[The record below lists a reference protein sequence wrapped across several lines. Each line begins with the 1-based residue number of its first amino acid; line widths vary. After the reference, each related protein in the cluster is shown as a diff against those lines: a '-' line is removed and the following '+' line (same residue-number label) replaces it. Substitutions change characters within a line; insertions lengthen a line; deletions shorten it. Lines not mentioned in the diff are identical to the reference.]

1 MSDVQIFES
10 VLKELPTLRAPG
22 VSGTRIKKLTD
33 LAVKNVADESQ
44 LIGVLYSSCKATP
57 SSHKLGALYVVDS
70 IVRVYMDEAKKRGEE
85 ITASA
90 PEGTFAAGVYKI
102 SELVES
108 LIDDALALSVSPA
121 TDVKIGKLV
130 DIWERAQTFNP
141 QTISAIRA
149 KHFASTT
156 PPGSPIGKK
165 KEPVPPPPPASSLPS
180 TLPAPP
186 THMQTAPEQSKAASD
201 SGSILSALASL
212 AKKTET
218 PTPPQSGTPVV
229 ANAASSAAAPAPANT
244 ANNATNIL
252 STLSA
257 LAGNGTPP
265 VANAPIQSPPVSQ
278 AQPQAGNKEY
288 LFNMLQQMQTGQNP
302 APYSSN
308 ALPPQPH
315 GLPAQMPPVPQ
326 TQGMPPIPS
335 MHQQGYGGHNGYQN
349 GPNGHENGPSGH
361 QNGPNGYQNFQNDR
375 RGRDDLGGYSRRNRS
390 RSPQNRFNRYED
402 NGYDQHNQH
411 NQHNQQRQQRPG
423 PQNFGP
429 EGEMNVQ
436 GNPNFRPRNMG
447 FDNSLPQGSFKV
459 LSRTLFIG
467 GVPRGM
473 DERELAS
480 HLRPHAEVQSVILN
494 SERKHAFVKVYSRKE
509 AEQVIASFNKDGSLP
524 LRTRWGVGFGP
535 RDCCNYQHGISIIP
549 IQRLTDADR
558 QWVVSA
564 QWGGTGGIPLESGM
578 VIDEPDIEIGTG
590 ISSKAMSKKM
600 PTNSTRNGP
609 KSNRPGEA
617 DDQYAKANIAGG
629 PQDFRGYQ
637 QGPNPLS
644 GLFNNA
650 PQPGGF
656 SPQMA
661 QMPPQMGQ
669 MPPQMGQGMPQM
681 PPQGY
686 PPQQGY
692 GGPAYGGN
700 PGNLGAQLSNFYQN
714 GQQ

>member
-1 MSDVQIFES
+1 MSEVQLFDS

-33 LAVKNVADESQ
+33 IAVKNVAEESQ
-44 LIGVLYSSCKATP
+44 LITVLYSSCKATP

-85 ITASA
+85 ITANA
-90 PEGTFAAGVYKI
+90 PEGTFAAGVHKI
-102 SELVES
+102 GELVES
-108 LIDDALALSVSPA
+108 LIDDAMELLIAPA
-121 TDVKIGKLV
+121 TVVKIGKLV
-130 DIWERAQTFNP
+130 DIWERALTFSP
-141 QTISAIRA
+141 ETIAAIRR
-149 KHFASTT
+149 KHFDSLT
-156 PPGSPIGKK
+156 PKGSPPGKK
-165 KEPVPPPPPASSLPS
+165 KEIFPPQSGYSGVPS
-180 TLPAPP
+180 TLPAAP
-186 THMQTAPEQSKAASD
+186 TNVAPAAPTDQSKPVAD
-201 SGSILSALASL
+201 SGSILLALASL

-218 PTPPQSGTPVV
+218 PTPPQSGTPV
-229 ANAASSAAAPAPANT
+229 NQSAAPAPANNT
-244 ANNATNIL
+244 TNIL
-252 STLSA
+252 SQLSA

-265 VANAPIQSPPVSQ
+265 VPHAQIQSPPVSQ
-278 AQPQAGNKEY
+278 AQPQQSKEFI
-288 LFNMLQQMQTGQNP
+288 FNMLQQMQNNGGPTGSPGQYP
-302 APYSSN
+302 AGPI
-308 ALPPQPH
+308 PPQPH
-315 GLPAQMPPVPQ
+315 GLPPQMPPVPQ
-326 TQGMPPIPS
+326 AQGMPPIPH
-335 MHQQGYGGHNGYQN
+335 MHQQQGHQNGYQN
-349 GPNGHENGPSGH
+349 
-361 QNGPNGYQNFQNDR
+361 YQNDR

-390 RSPQNRFNRYED
+390 RSPQGRYNRYEENRYEENRYD
-402 NGYDQHNQH
+402 NNGFD
-411 NQHNQQRQQRPG
+411 NQQRPQQRNFG

-436 GNPNFRPRNMG
+436 ENPNFRPRNMG

-473 DERELAS
+473 DERELS
-480 HLRPHAEVQSVILN
+480 EHLRPYAVVQSIILN

-509 AEQVIASFNKDGSLP
+509 AEQVVKSFNKDGSLP

-558 QWVVSA
+558 TWVVSA
-564 QWGGTGGIPLESGM
+564 QWGGTGGVPLESGM

-617 DDQYAKANIAGG
+617 DEQYAKANLAGR
-629 PQDFRGYQ
+629 PHDFRGGYA
-637 QGPNPLS
+637 QGANPLS
-644 GLFNNA
+644 GLFANQA
-650 PQPGGF
+650 PPAGGF
-656 SPQMA
+656 PP

-669 MPPQMGQGMPQM
+669 HMGMPPQMGQHMGQQM

-686 PPQQGY
+686 PPQQSYGAPNY
-692 GGPAYGGN
+692 GGAPN
-700 PGNLGAQLSNFYQN
+700 NGNLGAQLSNFFQN
-714 GQQ
+714 GGQH